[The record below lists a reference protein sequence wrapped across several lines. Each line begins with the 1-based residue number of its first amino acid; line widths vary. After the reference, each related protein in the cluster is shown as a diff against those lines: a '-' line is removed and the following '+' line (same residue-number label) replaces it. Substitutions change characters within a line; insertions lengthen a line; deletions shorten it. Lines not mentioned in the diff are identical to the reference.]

1 MKTTTLQLL
10 PTTTYGTP
18 SGNYDGSS
26 SDWAGDDQQAAN
38 YYGGFGTLQTVAFF
52 LLDFQGLIKIE
63 ATLDS
68 EPTVDSDWFKVE
80 EYDTTSAIITEN
92 FSRNITGYFVWIR
105 ARVENFEAGT
115 ITKVMLS
122 Y

>member
-26 SDWAGDDQQAAN
+26 EDWAGDLQQAAN
-38 YYGGFGTLQTVAFF
+38 YYGGFGDLQTVAFY
-52 LLDFQGLIKIE
+52 LLNFQGLIRIQ
-63 ATLDS
+63 ATLDQNPVNDAS
-68 EPTVDSDWFKVE
+68 WFEVESFDSVGS
-80 EYDTTSAIITEN
+80 TATIN
-92 FSRNITGYFVWIR
+92 FSRNITGNFVWIR
-105 ARVENFEAGT
+105 ARVENFSAGT
-115 ITKVMLS
+115 ITKLALS

>member
-26 SDWAGDDQQAAN
+26 VDWSGVDQQAAN
-38 YYGGFGTLQTVAFF
+38 YYGGFGDLQTVAFF
-52 LLDFQGLIKIE
+52 LLNFRGIIRIQ
-63 ATLDS
+63 ATLDQY
-68 EPTVDSDWFKVE
+68 PASDLNWFNVE
-80 EYDTTSAIITEN
+80 TFNSANTAITEN
-92 FSRNITGYFVWIR
+92 FSRNIEGNFVWIR
-105 ARVENFEAGT
+105 ARVEDFSAGT
-115 ITKVMLS
+115 ITKLMLS

>member
-26 SDWAGDDQQAAN
+26 EDWSGVDQPAAN
-38 YYGGFGTLQTVAFF
+38 YYGGFGGLQTVAFY
-52 LLDFQGLIKIE
+52 LLNFQGKIKIE

-68 EPTVDSDWFKVE
+68 EPALDSDWFRAYE
-80 EYDTTSAIITEN
+80 FDSNTSPTTNNFSTNITGNFTWLRANVEN
-92 FSRNITGYFVWIR
+92 FS
-105 ARVENFEAGT
+105 AGT
-115 ITKVMLS
+115 ITSVMLS

>member
-26 SDWAGDDQQAAN
+26 QDWSGDRQQAAN
-38 YYGGFGTLQTVAFF
+38 YYGGFGTLQTIAIY
-52 LLDFQGLIKIE
+52 LSGFQGLIKIE

-68 EPTVDSDWFKVE
+68 DPTQDAAWFKVYE
-80 EYDTTSAIITEN
+80 FDSTEQTTTNN
-92 FSRNITGYFVWIR
+92 FSVNIDGNFTWVR
-105 ARVENFEAGT
+105 ANVEDFTTGT
-115 ITKVMLS
+115 ITRVDMS

>member
-10 PTTTYGTP
+10 PTTSYGTP

-26 SDWAGDDQQAAN
+26 QDWSGEDQQAAN
-38 YYGGFGTLQTVAFF
+38 YYGGFGGLQTVAFF
-52 LLDFQGLIKIE
+52 LNNFQGKIKIE

-68 EPTVDSDWFKVE
+68 APALDADWFKVYE
-80 EYDTTSAIITEN
+80 FDSTSSATTNN
-92 FSRNITGYFVWIR
+92 FSTNITGNFTWMR
-105 ARVENFEAGT
+105 ANVEDFSQGT
-115 ITKVMLS
+115 ITKLMLS

>member
-26 SDWAGDDQQAAN
+26 EDFNGADRQAAN
-38 YYGGFGTLQTVAFF
+38 YYGGFGALQTLAFY
-52 LLDFQGLIKIE
+52 LNGFQGRIKIQ
-63 ATLDS
+63 ATLES
-68 EPTVDSDWFKVE
+68 LPTQDSDWFEVLTE
-80 EYDTTSAIITEN
+80 DFTASAETSN
-92 FSRNITGYFVWIR
+92 FSQNITGNFTWIR
-105 ARVENFEAGT
+105 ARVEEFTAGT
-115 ITKVMLS
+115 ITRVMMS